1 MGEGRQNRI
10 VKMGCDVVTGERK
23 TRGAARASW
32 AMLSCMA
39 QRKKLTFISTECPFA
54 GILRVS
60 VTSPGL
66 QVCKA
71 DNGGLSANH

>member
-10 VKMGCDVVTGERK
+10 VKMGCDGVTGERE
-23 TRGAARASW
+23 TRGVARASW
-32 AMLSCMA
+32 ATLSCTA
-39 QRKKLTFISTECPFA
+39 QQKKLIFISTECLFA

-66 QVCKA
+66 QVYKA